1 MPKKLYIVYRV
12 IFDSK
17 SIETI
22 TVENGIRWSQEGIS
36 FMNIDN
42 SDNLGVLFVFTNK
55 RKARKFAGKDT
66 EIMEVFTK

>member
-1 MPKKLYIVYRV
+1 MPKKLYIVYKV

-17 SIETI
+17 SIGTI
-22 TVENGIRWSQEGIS
+22 TVENGIRWSQEYIS

-42 SDNLGVLFVFTNK
+42 SDNYGVLFVFTNK